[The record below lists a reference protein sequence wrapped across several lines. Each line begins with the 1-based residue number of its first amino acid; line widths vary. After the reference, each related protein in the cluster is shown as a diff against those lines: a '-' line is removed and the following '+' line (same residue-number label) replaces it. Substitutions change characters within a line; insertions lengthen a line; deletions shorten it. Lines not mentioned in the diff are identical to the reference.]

1 MNTSPSRAII
11 EEVAQ
16 IKGISEAFVEK
27 DWYVTQV
34 IRLITSISFQDFA
47 LVFTGGTALSK
58 AHGIIQRFSEDIDF
72 RVIAPNLA
80 EQSKSQQSRTLSAFK
95 KAVVDILQADFDVDH
110 SQITARNGNRFIAIE
125 LNYPTLFGRADALR
139 PHILLEL
146 TVSDLSLPAL
156 NLPVSSFIN
165 EIAKRLPE
173 VKGIDCIDPVENAA
187 DKLSAVTWRIPDRK
201 RGAVNDD
208 PDIVR
213 HIHDLAILSDR
224 VMNHP
229 DFPTMVRSAIDRDD
243 KRSETITGLT
253 LSQKLTKMLGILE
266 SDLEYSTEYERF
278 VDGMS
283 YAPSNSV
290 LSFKKSIEKLKTIIS
305 LITQTVF

>member
-34 IRLITSISFQDFA
+34 IKLITGITFQDFA

-72 RVIAPNLA
+72 RVQAPSLS
-80 EQSKSQQSRTLSAFK
+80 EQSKSQQIRTLSAFK
-95 KAVVDILQADFDVDH
+95 KAVFDILQADFDVDEN
-110 SQITARNGNRFIAIE
+110 QITARNGNRFIAIE
-125 LNYPTLFGRADALR
+125 LNYPTLFGRANALR

-146 TVSDLSLPAL
+146 TVSDLSLPAV

-173 VKGIDCIDPVENAA
+173 VKGIACIDPVENAA
-187 DKLSAVTWRIPDRK
+187 DKLSAITWRIPDRK
-201 RGAVNDD
+201 RGTVNDD

-224 VMNHP
+224 VINHP
-229 DFPTMVRSAIDRDD
+229 DFSTMVRSAIDRDD

-253 LSQKLTKMLGILE
+253 ITQKLTKMLSMLS
-266 SDLEYSTEYERF
+266 SDAEYSTEYERF
-278 VDGMS
+278 VNGMS
-283 YAPSNSV
+283 YAPSGSI
-290 LSFKKSIEKLKTIIS
+290 LSFERAVERVSQLVHVIDNPE
-305 LITQTVF
+305 

>member
-95 KAVVDILQADFDVDH
+95 KAVVVILQADFDVDH

-173 VKGIDCIDPVENAA
+173 VKGIDC
-187 DKLSAVTWRIPDRK
+187 SAVTWRIPDRK

>member
-34 IRLITSISFQDFA
+34 IGLITSISFQDFA

-72 RVIAPNLA
+72 RVIAPSLV
-80 EQSKSQQSRTLSAFK
+80 EQSKSQQSKTLSAFK
-95 KAVVDILQADFDVDH
+95 KAVVNILQADFAVDE

-125 LNYPTLFGRADALR
+125 LNYTTLFCRADALR

-146 TVSDLSLPAL
+146 TVSDLSLPAV

-165 EIAKRLPE
+165 EVAKRLPE

-187 DKLSAVTWRIPDRK
+187 DKLSAITWRIPDRK
-201 RGAVNDD
+201 RGTVNDD

-213 HIHDLAILSDR
+213 HIHDLAILSDK

-253 LSQKLTKMLGILE
+253 LTQKLTKMLGILG
-266 SDLEYSTEYERF
+266 SDSEYSTEYEHF
-278 VDGMS
+278 VNGMS
-283 YAPSNSV
+283 YAPNGTIP
-290 LSFKKSIEKLKTIIS
+290 SFQKAVEKVSQLINQIKKL
-305 LITQTVF
+305 

>member
-72 RVIAPNLA
+72 RVIAPSLT
-80 EQSKSQQSRTLSAFK
+80 EHSKSQQSKTLSAFK
-95 KAVVDILQADFDVDH
+95 KAVVDMLQAHFDVDQN
-110 SQITARNGNRFIAIE
+110 QITARNGNRFIAIE

-146 TVSDLSLPAL
+146 TVSNLSLPAL

-165 EIAKRLPE
+165 EVAKRLPE

-187 DKLSAVTWRIPDRK
+187 DKLSAITWRIPDRK
-201 RGAVNDD
+201 RGTVDDD

-253 LSQKLTKMLGILE
+253 LTQKLAKLLSILGL
-266 SDLEYSTEYERF
+266 DAEYSPEYERF
-278 VDGMS
+278 VNGMS
-283 YAPSNSV
+283 YAPSGSI
-290 LSFKKSIEKLKTIIS
+290 LSFEKAVEKVS
-305 LITQTVF
+305 LLINVINNPK

>member
-16 IKGISEAFVEK
+16 IKGISESFVEK

-34 IRLITSISFQDFA
+34 IKLITGITFQDFT

-72 RVIAPNLA
+72 RVITPSLA
-80 EQSKSQQSRTLSAFK
+80 GQSKSQQSKTLSAFK
-95 KAVVDILQADFDVDH
+95 KAVVDILQADFEVNGN
-110 SQITARNGNRFIAIE
+110 QITARNGNRFIAIE
-125 LNYPTLFGRADALR
+125 LNYPTLFSRADALR
-139 PHILLEL
+139 SHILLEL
-146 TVSDLSLPAL
+146 TVSDLSLPSV

-165 EIAKRLPE
+165 EVAKRLPE
-173 VKGIDCIDPVENAA
+173 VESIDCIDPVENAA
-187 DKLSAVTWRIPDRK
+187 DKLSAITWRIPDRK
-201 RGAVNDD
+201 RGTINDD

-224 VMNHP
+224 VINHP
-229 DFPTMVRSAIDRDD
+229 DFPVMVRSAINRDD

-253 LSQKLTKMLGILE
+253 LTQKLGKMLGILKAD
-266 SDLEYSTEYERF
+266 SEYPSEYERF
-278 VDGMS
+278 VNGMS
-283 YAPSNSV
+283 YAPSGLIPTFSMAV
-290 LSFKKSIEKLKTIIS
+290 KTIEV
-305 LITQTVF
+305 LIETLIH

>member
-34 IRLITSISFQDFA
+34 IKLITSISFQDFA

-72 RVIAPNLA
+72 RVIAPSLV
-80 EQSKSQQSRTLSAFK
+80 EQSKSQQSKTLSAFK
-95 KAVVDILQADFDVDH
+95 KAVVDILQANFDVDEN
-110 SQITARNGNRFIAIE
+110 QITAWNGNRFIAIE

-146 TVSDLSLPAL
+146 TVSGLSLPAV

-165 EIAKRLPE
+165 EVAKRLPE
-173 VKGIDCIDPVENAA
+173 VEGIDCINPVENAA
-187 DKLSAVTWRIPDRK
+187 DKLSAITWRIPDRK
-201 RGAVNDD
+201 RGTINDD

-213 HIHDLAILSDR
+213 HIHDLAILSDK

-229 DFPTMVRSAIDRDD
+229 EFTTMVKSAINRDD

-253 LSQKLTKMLGILE
+253 LAQKLTKMLGILG
-266 SDLEYSTEYERF
+266 SDSEYSTEYERF
-278 VDGMS
+278 VNGMS
-283 YAPSNSV
+283 YAPSGSIP
-290 LSFKKSIEKLKTIIS
+290 SFQKAIEKVS
-305 LITQTVF
+305 QLIHQINKP

>member
-34 IRLITSISFQDFA
+34 IRLISSISFQDFA

-72 RVIAPNLA
+72 RVIVPTLA
-80 EQSKSQQSRTLSAFK
+80 EQSKSQQSKTLSAFK
-95 KAVVDILQADFDVDH
+95 KAVVDILRVDFNVDEN
-110 SQITARNGNRFIAIE
+110 QITARNGNRFIAIE

-146 TVSDLSLPAL
+146 TASDLSLPAV

-165 EIAKRLPE
+165 EVAKRLPE

-187 DKLSAVTWRIPDRK
+187 DKLSAITWRIPDRK
-201 RGAVNDD
+201 RGTINDD

-213 HIHDLAILSDR
+213 HIHDLAILSNK

-229 DFPTMVRSAIDRDD
+229 EFTTMVKSAIDRDD

-253 LSQKLTKMLGILE
+253 LAQKLTKMLGILG
-266 SDLEYSTEYERF
+266 SDSEYSTEYERF
-278 VDGMS
+278 VNGMS
-283 YAPSNSV
+283 YAPSSSIP
-290 LSFKKSIEKLKTIIS
+290 SFQKAVEKVS
-305 LITQTVF
+305 QLIHQINKP